1 MRNARRRTPS
11 PDATQA
17 AHDAAARHPHVAD
30 LHARSVYRGAWRLYR
45 REPLRVWAAAL
56 ILLGPGLVLG
66 VGAGIFLDRFTED
79 TVTER
84 VAFALAVAGIAA
96 VLGTLGTVFYAG
108 LLDELVGAVIRG
120 GTPPGLREVVRA
132 LPIWRLVAADLVV
145 VVMAGVA
152 SSILVLPGFVLLA
165 MLSTVGPIVNIERRG
180 VFASIGRALSLTSRH
195 VWLIMVT
202 IGVPLAV
209 ELGADHY
216 LLHLEGTAGIWIQT
230 LVSIPVILTIGVIV
244 GLNEVVLAYAMLA
257 RDPNSTVAEMV
268 ASSVDSASA

>member
-1 MRNARRRTPS
+1 
-11 PDATQA
+11 
-17 AHDAAARHPHVAD
+17 
-30 LHARSVYRGAWRLYR
+30 
-45 REPLRVWAAAL
+45 
-56 ILLGPGLVLG
+56 
-66 VGAGIFLDRFTED
+66 
-79 TVTER
+79 
-84 VAFALAVAGIAA
+84 
-96 VLGTLGTVFYAG
+96 
-108 LLDELVGAVIRG
+108 VIRG
-120 GTPPGLREVVRA
+120 GTPPGIGEVIRA
-132 LPIWRLVAADLVV
+132 LPIWRLIAADLVV
-145 VVMAGVA
+145 VMMAGVT

-195 VWLIMVT
+195 VWLIMTT

-230 LVSIPVILTIGVIV
+230 LVSVPVILTIGVIV

-257 RDPNSTVAEMV
+257 RDPNSTVADMV